1 MKLKIITVILLFQ
14 VSQVRPQGLD
24 VNILDKLNPQG
35 SKGADKAMNFISD
48 ATIPVSVATPIA
60 MYTIGLIAYDQAL
73 KENALK
79 TGVSLAATT
88 AITYAMKS
96 SFDRQRPFL
105 TYPDRITS
113 SADAKGHS
121 FPSGHTSTAFSLAT
135 SLSLSYPKWYVI
147 VPSYTFAAATAY
159 SRMYKGVHYPS
170 DVLGGTIVGAG
181 TSYLTWKVQKLLQK
195 KPSSQKRSGRYNRM
209 QN

>member
-1 MKLKIITVILLFQ
+1 MILLFQ
-14 VSQVRPQGLD
+14 VSQVRSQGLD
-24 VNILDKLNPQG
+24 VNLLDKLNPQ
-35 SKGADKAMNFISD
+35 SPKGADKAMNLISNG
-48 ATIPVSVATPIA
+48 AIPISVATPFA
-60 MYTIGLIAYDQAL
+60 MYTVGLIANDQVL

-79 TGVSLAATT
+79 TGISLAATT

-96 SFDRQRPFL
+96 SFHRQRPFF
-105 TYPDRITS
+105 TYPDKIHA
-113 SADAKGHS
+113 SADSKGYS

-170 DVLGGTIVGAG
+170 DIVGGMIVGAG
-181 TSYLTWKVQKLLQK
+181 TSFVTWKVQKLLQK
-195 KPSSQKRSGRYNRM
+195 KSQEKRSRRYYRM

>member
-1 MKLKIITVILLFQ
+1 MKLRIVMVVLLFQ
-14 VSQVRPQGLD
+14 VSQVRSQGLD
-24 VNILDKLNPQG
+24 VNLLDKLNPQS
-35 SKGADKAMNFISD
+35 SKGADKAMNIISD
-48 ATIPVSVATPIA
+48 GAIPISVATPFA
-60 MYTIGLIAYDQAL
+60 MYTIGLIADDQVL
-73 KENALK
+73 KENAVK
-79 TGVSLAATT
+79 TGISLAATT

-96 SFDRQRPFL
+96 SFDRKRPFFA
-105 TYPDRITS
+105 YPDKIHS
-113 SADAKGHS
+113 SGNSKGYS

-170 DVLGGTIVGAG
+170 DVLGGMVVGAG

-195 KPSSQKRSGRYNRM
+195 KSDRKRPRRYYR
-209 QN
+209 